1 MEVEVDVAGDVNI
14 TLTPDSVERKG
25 ADTGKT
31 KEGNLDEDLFQTV
44 DIEKSG
50 NKDPS
55 GRERGPGF
63 NAKRSKRDQKY
74 GFGGKKRHSKSG
86 DAASSS
92 DLRGF
97 SAARMKGRGGKAQRP
112 GKNRRAAAR

>member
-1 MEVEVDVAGDVNI
+1 M
-14 TLTPDSVERKG
+14 LTCGPPERKG

-44 DIEKSG
+44 DIEKAG
-50 NKDPS
+50 NKDRS

-63 NAKRSKRDQKY
+63 NAKRQKRDQKY